1 MHRMTAILESN
12 QLKERV
18 LPRTKL
24 GLRSEIRT
32 PIQVLLIE
40 DELEHANWTSTL
52 LSGEPDECFLVDCVN
67 SLQEAIKHLASH
79 HVDVILLDLGL
90 PELKGYKS
98 HTVMRLAAPNI
109 PVVILTGDDTKVS
122 RDVVLTAG
130 AMDYLIKG
138 ETSVDQLRDALLR
151 AYQNRKKL
159 RT

>member
-12 QLKERV
+12 QLEERT

-24 GLRSEIRT
+24 RLRNEIRT

-40 DELEHANWTSTL
+40 DELEHADWTSTL
-52 LSGEPDECFLVDCVN
+52 LSDEPDECFLVDCAS
-67 SLQEAIKHLASH
+67 SLQDAIKHLASH
-79 HVDVILLDLGL
+79 HIDVILLDLGL

-109 PVVILTGDDTKVS
+109 PVVILTGDDSKVS
-122 RDVVLTAG
+122 RDVVLAAG
-130 AMDYLIKG
+130 AKEYLIKG

-151 AYQNRKKL
+151 AYQDRRKL
-159 RT
+159 RR